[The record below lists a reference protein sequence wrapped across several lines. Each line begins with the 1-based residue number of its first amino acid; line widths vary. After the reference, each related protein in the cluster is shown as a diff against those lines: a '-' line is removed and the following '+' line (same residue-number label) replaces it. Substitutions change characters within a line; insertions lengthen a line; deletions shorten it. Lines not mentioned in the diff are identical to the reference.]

1 MELEARERE
10 SSQINSL
17 KIKYNSVFGYFIE
30 VTNVHKDKVPSHY
43 KRKQTLTNAERY
55 VTEEL
60 YELETKILSSRGRK
74 LQLEETLFK
83 NLREYILAQGSI
95 ILNLAHKWS
104 ELDVISSL
112 AWLALEQRYVR
123 PQFSTDA
130 QLRFEGSRHPVI
142 EQSIKKTFVPNTVS
156 LGAGECLLLTGPNM
170 AGKSTLMRQV
180 AITALLAQ
188 MGSFVP
194 AASATLPIFQKL
206 FTRIGASDSLAEG
219 LSTFMVE
226 MKETAEM
233 LSEANEHTL
242 VVLDEVGRGTST
254 YDGMSLAQ
262 SILEYLIV
270 EKKCMT
276 LFATHYHELTDLS
289 ARYKQVHNA
298 HMSIQETNSNVDD
311 QIQFLYT
318 LKKGPANKS
327 YGIHVA
333 RLAGLPNS
341 ILKRSQ
347 SLLEEHEKRMKCQ
360 LELF

>member
-1 MELEARERE
+1 
-10 SSQINSL
+10 
-17 KIKYNSVFGYFIE
+17 
-30 VTNVHKDKVPSHY
+30 
-43 KRKQTLTNAERY
+43 
-55 VTEEL
+55 
-60 YELETKILSSRGRK
+60 
-74 LQLEETLFK
+74 
-83 NLREYILAQGSI
+83 
-95 ILNLAHKWS
+95 
-104 ELDVISSL
+104 
-112 AWLALEQRYVR
+112 
-123 PQFSTDA
+123 
-130 QLRFEGSRHPVI
+130 VI